1 MCRFPGIWNSLIDI
15 SITIQGPGCKLP
27 FRIRKLAI
35 LRTAWLCQ
43 APYEFGEHVSQAR
56 RMGFSADEIE
66 QIVKGS
72 DSPQWNTDEQTVLRA
87 VEELHSNAMISD
99 EIWEK
104 LADRLDEHQLVEL
117 IVLIGQFT
125 ATAYFQNAFKL
136 RLESGNEGLLAR

>member
-1 MCRFPGIWNSLIDI
+1 
-15 SITIQGPGCKLP
+15 
-27 FRIRKLAI
+27 
-35 LRTAWLCQ
+35 
-43 APYEFGEHVSQAR
+43 
-56 RMGFSADEIE
+56 MGFSADEIE